1 MNINQTRRIVINAN
15 EMRKKDNKDK
25 KIRYFVKSIQ
35 KYLKIEITIATNAW
49 IIKIKRSSIV
59 WYLKEVIIDSIKVVI
74 KYIYIYIKKR
84 RF

>member
-35 KYLKIEITIATNAW
+35 KYFKIEITIATNA
-49 IIKIKRSSIV
+49 
-59 WYLKEVIIDSIKVVI
+59 
-74 KYIYIYIKKR
+74 
-84 RF
+84 

>member
-35 KYLKIEITIATNAW
+35 KYLKIEITIATNA
-49 IIKIKRSSIV
+49 
-59 WYLKEVIIDSIKVVI
+59 
-74 KYIYIYIKKR
+74 
-84 RF
+84 